1 MKPMPDPGRDLK
13 GATPE
18 KPVRALFRR
27 TEPLRPETRSRGK
40 AVVGVAVTVQETPT
54 NEAGNRVPHLRKRF

>member
-1 MKPMPDPGRDLK
+1 MKPMLDLGRDLK

-18 KPVRALFRR
+18 KPVRVLFRR

-40 AVVGVAVTVQETPT
+40 VVVGDEVTVQETPT
-54 NEAGNRVPHLRKRF
+54 NEAGSRVPHLRKRF